1 MEGFIDHMF
10 PNIDKNDSIPEGII
24 LTPTNE
30 VNSIQFLSKLNFEEM
45 NRVNDIILK
54 KYKPDEDVET
64 SIAWNTPYND
74 AMNFS
79 KKKMEE
85 FVCGCLP
92 PQNLHLKIGFILML
106 LRNWRLSEGLANGTR
121 LRLLRTGPKLC
132 CIECEIIT
140 GPRYEKPIVYLF
152 MKYSYC
158 ILRK

>member
-1 MEGFIDHMF
+1 
-10 PNIDKNDSIPEGII
+10 
-24 LTPTNE
+24 
-30 VNSIQFLSKLNFEEM
+30 M

-74 AMNFS
+74 AMKFS

-92 PQNLHLKIGFILML
+92 PQNLHLKIGCILML